1 MRERAVTFSTLGL
14 EGRLGNQLWQIAAVI
29 GRSLERGLPI
39 RLPPWAYA
47 DAFSLPSSWFALPGQ
62 DDVEVYDLVDYLVPA
77 NKFVMQDIRL
87 WWRFEQQVREYL
99 TPAKHVL
106 DEVDALYGDVLE
118 RGDVTAVHV
127 RRGDYLHYPHVYP
140 LPTADYYRTAIER
153 FGSSNIIVFTDDP
166 EWVSSNLTF
175 LEGARM
181 TCWPAAFLDL
191 ACMTR
196 CSRLVIAN
204 SSFSWWGA
212 FLSGSTEI
220 VRPRY
225 WYTPEIHARDPAL
238 VWLVPDHWTPG
249 D

>member
-1 MRERAVTFSTLGL
+1 MRERAVTFSLLGL

-29 GRSLERGLPI
+29 GRSLELGLPI
-39 RLPPWAYA
+39 RLPAWVYGN
-47 DAFSLPSSWFALPGQ
+47 AFNLPRSWFALP
-62 DDVEVYDLVDYLVPA
+62 DENDVQVYDLVDYLKPVDR
-77 NKFVMQDIRL
+77 FVLQDIRL
-87 WWRFEQQVREYL
+87 WWPYEQQVREYL

-118 RGDVTAVHV
+118 RGDVTGIHV
-127 RRGDYLHYPHVYP
+127 RRGDYLQYPDKYP
-140 LPTADYYRTAIER
+140 LPTASYYREAIER
-153 FGSSNIIVFTDDP
+153 FSAANIIVFTDDP
-166 EWVSSNLTF
+166 QWVAEHMPF
-175 LEGARM
+175 LDGARM
-181 TCWPAAFLDL
+181 TRQPVGFLDL

-220 VRPRY
+220 VYPRH
-225 WYTPEIHARDPAL
+225 WYTPEHRDVVSEWITPA
-238 VWLVPDHWTPG
+238 HWTPG